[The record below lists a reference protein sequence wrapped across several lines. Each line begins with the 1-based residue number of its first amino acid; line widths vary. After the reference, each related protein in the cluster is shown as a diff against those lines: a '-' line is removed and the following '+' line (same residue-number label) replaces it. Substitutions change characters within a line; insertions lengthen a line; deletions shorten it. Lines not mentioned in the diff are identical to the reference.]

1 LSATAR
7 GKATRRFES
16 HLLEKLPQL
25 RLSSIGGIEM
35 RKEYDFSHS
44 VRNPYIRKL
53 KKVISIRIDP
63 DTIDYFKK
71 MAEETGIPYQNLMNH
86 YLADCAS
93 KGLRPSLTWQKK
105 EVGARR

>member
-1 LSATAR
+1 V
-7 GKATRRFES
+7 KIRFES
-16 HLLEKLPQL
+16 YLPGKLPL
-25 RLSSIGGIEM
+25 LSLNSIGGLDM

-53 KKVISIRIDP
+53 KKAISIRIDP
-63 DTIDYFKK
+63 DTIGYFKK
-71 MAEETGIPYQNLMNH
+71 IAEETGIPYQNLMNH

-93 KGLRPSLTWQKK
+93 KGLRPSLKWQKN